1 MCPSHTI
8 LNPNCIPSEGTR
20 RRNCMKNIS
29 VNKYAFTS
37 TQLTT
42 FPRAYCPPV
51 GSYGSKL
58 T

>member
-1 MCPSHTI
+1 MFG
-8 LNPNCIPSEGTR
+8 SEGTR

-29 VNKYAFTS
+29 VNKYAFTT
-37 TQLTT
+37 TQLAT

>member
-1 MCPSHTI
+1 MSITHNI
-8 LNPNCIPSEGTR
+8 KSKLFGSEGTR
-20 RRNCMKNIS
+20 RRNCMKNIC